1 MTVSGPNGGSGM
13 DVNAI
18 TVVRTKLSVASSAT
32 YGGGANTIATT
43 GHAPSAADVVAA
55 FVFTADSAN
64 DVVINTVSLK
74 LAGSTLV
81 TLTVKLIDDET
92 GSAWGSTP
100 AAGLQHG
107 IPTNVG
113 AISTAA
119 GTSTV
124 IFRPAYTLSGSATKK
139 VRVQVDSTGLTTT
152 SGTTNGS
159 LVQFYLDNT
168 TSGSAEAGNDGNI
181 IQCSIVTCNATG
193 WNDGDTGGLNLEA
206 KVLPIYAPAVRY

>member
-1 MTVSGPNGGSGM
+1 M
-13 DVNAI
+13 
-18 TVVRTKLSVASSAT
+18 
-32 YGGGANTIATT
+32 
-43 GHAPSAADVVAA
+43 
-55 FVFTADSAN
+55 
-64 DVVINTVSLK
+64 INTVSLK